1 MYQKEFKMEKDI
13 YLDFGGWAK
22 LDPNTRMQYI
32 GENENWDQI
41 ITARVWASLPE
52 ENRQFYVLEDFV
64 AAMRDADDVEFNE
77 LNITDAE
84 WAE

>member
-1 MYQKEFKMEKDI
+1 MEKDI

-41 ITARVWASLPE
+41 ITVRAWASLPE

>member
-1 MYQKEFKMEKDI
+1 MEKDI

-41 ITARVWASLPE
+41 ITVRVWASLPE

>member
-1 MYQKEFKMEKDI
+1 MEKDI

-22 LDPNTRMQYI
+22 LDQNTRMQYI
-32 GENENWDQI
+32 GSNENWDQI
-41 ITARVWASLPE
+41 ITARVWATLPE

>member
-1 MYQKEFKMEKDI
+1 MQKDI

-22 LDPNTRMQYI
+22 LDPNTRMQYV
-32 GENENWDQI
+32 GSDENWDQV
-41 ITARVWASLPE
+41 ITVRAWASLPE

>member
-1 MYQKEFKMEKDI
+1 MEKDI

>member
-1 MYQKEFKMEKDI
+1 MTKDI

-22 LDPNTRMQYI
+22 LHPNTRMQYI
-32 GENENWDQI
+32 GSNDENWDQI
-41 ITARVWASLPE
+41 ITVRTWASLPE
-52 ENRQFYVLEDFV
+52 ENRQFYVLEDFI

>member
-1 MYQKEFKMEKDI
+1 MQKDV

-22 LDPNTRMQYI
+22 LHPNTRMQYI
-32 GENENWDQI
+32 GSNESWDQI
-41 ITARVWASLPE
+41 ITVRTWASLPE
-52 ENRQFYVLEDFV
+52 ENRQFYVVEDFV
-64 AAMRDADDVEFNE
+64 AAMRDADDIGFNE

>member
-1 MYQKEFKMEKDI
+1 MKDI

-22 LDPNTRMQYI
+22 LHPNTRMQYI
-32 GENENWDQI
+32 GDNENWDQI
-41 ITARVWASLPE
+41 ITVRVWASLPE
-52 ENRQFYVLEDFV
+52 ENRQFYVLEDFI

-77 LNITDAE
+77 LNITNAE